1 MYYWYKL
8 LTYLLHF
15 FSPIYIFIRR
25 IKKKEHPTRYKEK
38 LSRINVPR
46 GEGFLLWFH
55 VASIGEAI
63 SIFPLIENLERTF
76 QLPTVD
82 PFKDGTKKIVDH
94 LLESNL

>member
-63 SIFPLIENLERTF
+63 SIFPLIENWDSSV
-76 QLPTVD
+76 QY
-82 PFKDGTKKIVDH
+82 I
-94 LLESNL
+94 